1 MDDMIN
7 LNGVKTSVEEL
18 RAAIGHHP
26 LVYDTKP
33 IAVDVEGNGQRV
45 LVVYAVPK
53 EKARLEDGS
62 TRATL
67 RADFSKAIKER
78 LNPLLSNVHDV
89 VLVAELPQAGPGKTR
104 TMKEFLKDYESRRA
118 PTASRRV

>member
-18 RAAIGHHP
+18 RATIGHHP
-26 LVYDTKP
+26 LVQDTKP

-53 EKARLEDGS
+53 DKAGLEDPQVKARLR
-62 TRATL
+62 T
-67 RADFSKAIKER
+67 DFSKAIKEG
-78 LNPLLSNVHDV
+78 LNPLLSHVHEV
-89 VLVAELPQAGPGKTR
+89 VLVPELPQAGPGKTR

-118 PTASRRV
+118 PSSGRRA